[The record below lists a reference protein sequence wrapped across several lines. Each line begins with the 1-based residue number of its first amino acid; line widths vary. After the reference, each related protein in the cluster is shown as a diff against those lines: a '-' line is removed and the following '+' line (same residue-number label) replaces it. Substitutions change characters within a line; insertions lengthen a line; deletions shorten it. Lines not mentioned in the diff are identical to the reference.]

1 MGWLLGIGALG
12 AIIGVVLLNQGEAEG
27 GGGTPPPGG
36 GGNGG
41 GTPPPGGGNGG
52 GTPPPGGGGV
62 GPILVAENDLEIL

>member
-36 GGNGG
+36 G
-41 GTPPPGGGNGG
+41 NGG